1 MSTIHFNKAEII
13 QSSVEMVC
21 RNTGIS
27 IVKRDRL
34 AYVKEHLN
42 NSVILYIHMKA

>member
-1 MSTIHFNKAEII
+1 MLTLHFYNVDII

-42 NSVILYIHMKA
+42 NSVLLYIHMKA